1 VFKATRKWDQKEFA
15 IKVSQKVFEN
25 YTRKEQQDLRDEI
38 KHMKNLHHPFI
49 VKIIDDFI
57 DSSGY

>member
-1 VFKATRKWDQKEFA
+1 VYKATRKWDQKEFA
-15 IKVSQKVFEN
+15 IKVSQKVVEN

-49 VKIIDDFI
+49 V
-57 DSSGY
+57 